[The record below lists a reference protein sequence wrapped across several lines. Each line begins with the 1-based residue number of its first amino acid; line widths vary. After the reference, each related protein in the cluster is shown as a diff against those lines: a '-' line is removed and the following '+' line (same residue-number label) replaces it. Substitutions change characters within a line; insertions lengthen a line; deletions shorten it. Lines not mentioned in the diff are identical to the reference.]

1 MNADLETLQK
11 SNKTE
16 LERRGSIFNIG
27 APAIEAVTIRNQIA
41 VGFGDGTVRFFQ
53 SGFEPKT
60 VKAHEGVVLSMA
72 NYADDVLTG
81 GDDGRFLKI
90 SSDGNIEEI
99 FNFGSKWVD
108 CVASHK
114 DTLDKK

>member
-1 MNADLETLQK
+1 MNADLEKLQET
-11 SNKTE
+11 NKTE

-27 APAIEAVTIRNQIA
+27 APATEAVTIRDQIA

-53 SGFEPKT
+53 SGSDPKT
-60 VKAHEGVVLSMA
+60 VKAHKGVVLSMT
-72 NYADDVLTG
+72 NYEDHVLTG

-90 SSDGNIEEI
+90 SSDGNIDEI

-114 DTLDKK
+114 DTKV

>member
-53 SGFEPKT
+53 SKSEPKT
-60 VKAHEGVVLSMA
+60 VKAHKLS
-72 NYADDVLTG
+72 L
-81 GDDGRFLKI
+81 I
-90 SSDGNIEEI
+90 HI
-99 FNFGSKWVD
+99 
-108 CVASHK
+108 
-114 DTLDKK
+114 